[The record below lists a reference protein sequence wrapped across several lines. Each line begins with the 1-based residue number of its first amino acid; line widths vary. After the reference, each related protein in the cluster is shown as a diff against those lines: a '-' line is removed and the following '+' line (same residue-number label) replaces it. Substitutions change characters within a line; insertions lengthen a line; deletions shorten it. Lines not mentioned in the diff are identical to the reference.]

1 MFKYTI
7 KRMLHTIPILL
18 GISIIVFILIN
29 CQPGNPYSNMVD
41 PSVTEEVKEQMLRQI
56 GYYDPLPIKYFKWI
70 TRAVSGDLGY
80 SITYKEP
87 VIDVIKSRVG
97 NTVLLGTASLFLSI
111 LIAIPI
117 GMVSSVKRYSIFD
130 YVTTV
135 LAFIGLSIPAFFF
148 GMLLIK
154 IFSVDL
160 KILPVSGMVTIGKNY
175 IGINHIIDVFNH
187 MILPVIVL
195 ALINTASFM
204 RYTRSSMIDI
214 INQDYIRTARA
225 KGVSSLGIVLKHAF
239 KNALIPIITIISLEL
254 PTLFSGA
261 LLTETIFVW
270 PGIGRLNY
278 EAVTNRDY
286 SLIMGLVMIF
296 AIVALLSNLIA
307 DILYACVDPRIKYE

>member
-1 MFKYTI
+1 MFKYAI
-7 KRMLHTIPILL
+7 KRMLNTIPILF

-41 PSVTEEVKEQMLRQI
+41 PSVTDEVKEQMLRQI
-56 GYYDPLPIKYFKWI
+56 GYYDPLPIKYVKWVS
-70 TRAVSGDLGY
+70 RAVTGDLGY
-80 SITYKEP
+80 SIAYKEP
-87 VIDVIKSRVG
+87 VISVIGSRVG
-97 NTVLLGTASLFLSI
+97 NTLILGTAALFLSV

-117 GMVSSVKRYSIFD
+117 GMISSVKRYSIFD

-135 LAFIGLSIPAFFF
+135 LTFIGLSIPAFFF

-154 IFSVDL
+154 FFAVDL
-160 KILPVSGMVTIGKNY
+160 KILPVSGMVTVGKNY
-175 IGINHIIDVFNH
+175 VGINHIIDIVNH

-214 INQDYIRTARA
+214 IGQDYIRTARA
-225 KGVSSLGIVLKHAF
+225 KGVSSYGIVLKHAF

-254 PTLFSGA
+254 PALFSGA

-270 PGIGRLNY
+270 PGIGRLNF

-296 AIVALLSNLIA
+296 AIVTLLSNLIA
-307 DILYACVDPRIKYE
+307 DILYAAVDPRIKYD

>member
-1 MFKYTI
+1 MFKYAL
-7 KRMLHTIPILL
+7 KRMLNTIPILL

-41 PSVTEEVKEQMLRQI
+41 PTVTEEVKEQMLRQI

-80 SITYKEP
+80 SIAYKEP
-87 VIDVIKSRVG
+87 VIDVIKSRIG
-97 NTVLLGTASLFLSI
+97 NTVLLGGASLFLSV

-117 GMVSSVKRYSIFD
+117 GMISSVKRYSIFD
-130 YVTTV
+130 YVSTV

-154 IFSVDL
+154 IFAVDL
-160 KILPVSGMVTIGKNY
+160 KVLPVSGMVTVGKNY
-175 IGINHIIDVFNH
+175 IGINHIIDIFNH
-187 MILPVIVL
+187 MILPTIVL
-195 ALINTASFM
+195 AMINTAAFM
-204 RYTRSSMIDI
+204 RYTRSSMINI
-214 INQDYIRTARA
+214 ISQDYIRTARA
-225 KGVSSLGIVLKHAF
+225 KGVSSVGIVLKHAF

-254 PTLFSGA
+254 PALFSGA

-278 EAVTNRDY
+278 ESVTNRDY

-296 AIVALLSNLIA
+296 AVVTLLSNLIA
-307 DILYACVDPRIKYE
+307 DILYAVVDPRVKYE

>member
-1 MFKYTI
+1 MFKYAV
-7 KRMLHTIPILL
+7 KRMINTIPILL

-56 GYYDPLPIKYFKWI
+56 GYYDPMPIKYFKWI

-80 SITYKEP
+80 SIAYKEP
-87 VIDVIKSRVG
+87 VIDVIKSRIG
-97 NTVLLGTASLFLSI
+97 NTVLLGGASLFLSV

-117 GMVSSVKRYSIFD
+117 GMISSVKRYSIFD
-130 YVTTV
+130 YATTV

-154 IFSVDL
+154 VFAVDL

-187 MILPVIVL
+187 MILPTIVL
-195 ALINTASFM
+195 ALINTAAFM
-204 RYTRSSMIDI
+204 RYTRSSMISI
-214 INQDYIRTARA
+214 ISQDYIRTAKA
-225 KGVSSLGIVLKHAF
+225 KGVSSFGIVLKHAF
-239 KNALIPIITIISLEL
+239 KNALIPIITIIGLEL
-254 PTLFSGA
+254 PALFSGA

-296 AIVALLSNLIA
+296 AIVTLLSNLIA
-307 DILYACVDPRIKYE
+307 DIMYAVVDPRVKYE

>member
-1 MFKYTI
+1 MLKYAV
-7 KRMLHTIPILL
+7 KRMINTIPILL

-56 GYYDPLPIKYFKWI
+56 GYYDPIPIKYFKWI
-70 TRAVSGDLGY
+70 TRAISGDLGY
-80 SITYKEP
+80 SIAYKEP
-87 VIDVIKSRVG
+87 VIDVIKSRIG
-97 NTVLLGTASLFLSI
+97 NTVLLGGASLFLSV

-117 GMVSSVKRYSIFD
+117 GMISSVKRYSIFD
-130 YVTTV
+130 YATTV

-154 IFSVDL
+154 VFAVDL

-187 MILPVIVL
+187 MILPTIVL
-195 ALINTASFM
+195 ALINTAAFM
-204 RYTRSSMIDI
+204 RYTRSSMISI
-214 INQDYIRTARA
+214 ISQDYIRTAKA
-225 KGVSSLGIVLKHAF
+225 KGVSSFGIILKHAF

-254 PTLFSGA
+254 PALFSGA

-296 AIVALLSNLIA
+296 AIVTLLSNLIA
-307 DILYACVDPRIKYE
+307 DIMYAVVDPRVKYE

>member
-1 MFKYTI
+1 MLKYAV
-7 KRMLHTIPILL
+7 KRMINTIPILL

-56 GYYDPLPIKYFKWI
+56 GYYDPMPIKYFKWI
-70 TRAVSGDLGY
+70 TRAISGDLGY
-80 SITYKEP
+80 SIAYKEP
-87 VIDVIKSRVG
+87 VIDVIKSRIG
-97 NTVLLGTASLFLSI
+97 NTVLLGGASLFLSV

-117 GMVSSVKRYSIFD
+117 GMISSVKRYSIFD
-130 YVTTV
+130 YATTV

-154 IFSVDL
+154 VFAVDL

-187 MILPVIVL
+187 MILPTIVL
-195 ALINTASFM
+195 ALINTAAFM
-204 RYTRSSMIDI
+204 RYTRSSMISI
-214 INQDYIRTARA
+214 ISQDYIRTAKA
-225 KGVSSLGIVLKHAF
+225 KGVSSFGIILKHAF

-254 PTLFSGA
+254 PALFSGA

-296 AIVALLSNLIA
+296 AIVTLLSNLIA
-307 DILYACVDPRIKYE
+307 DIMYAVVDPRVKYE

>member
-1 MFKYTI
+1 MFKYAI
-7 KRMLHTIPILL
+7 KRMINTIPILL
-18 GISIIVFILIN
+18 GISIIVFILVN

-41 PSVTEEVKEQMLRQI
+41 PTVTEEVKEQMLRQI

-80 SITYKEP
+80 SIAYKEP
-87 VIDVIKSRVG
+87 VLDVIKSRVG
-97 NTVLLGTASLFLSI
+97 NTALLGTVSLFLSVI
-111 LIAIPI
+111 IAIPI
-117 GMVSSVKRYSIFD
+117 GMISSMKRYSIFD
-130 YVTTV
+130 YATTV

-154 IFSVDL
+154 VFAVDL

-187 MILPVIVL
+187 MILPAIVL
-195 ALINTASFM
+195 ALINTAAFM
-204 RYTRSSMIDI
+204 RYTRSSMISI
-214 INQDYIRTARA
+214 ISQDYIRTAKA
-225 KGVSSLGIVLKHAF
+225 KGVSSFGIVLKHAF
-239 KNALIPIITIISLEL
+239 KNALIPIITIIGLEL
-254 PTLFSGA
+254 PALFSGA

-296 AIVALLSNLIA
+296 AIVTLLSNLIA
-307 DILYACVDPRIKYE
+307 DIMYAVVDPRVKYE

>member
-1 MFKYTI
+1 MFKYTV

-41 PSVTEEVKEQMLRQI
+41 PSVTEEVKQQMLRQI

-80 SITYKEP
+80 SIAYKEP
-87 VIDVIKSRVG
+87 VIEVIKSRVG

-130 YVTTV
+130 YVATV

-175 IGINHIIDVFNH
+175 IGINHVIDVFNH
-187 MILPVIVL
+187 MILPAIVL

-214 INQDYIRTARA
+214 MNQDYIRTARA

>member
-1 MFKYTI
+1 MFKYAI
-7 KRMLHTIPILL
+7 KRMINTIPILL

-29 CQPGNPYSNMVD
+29 CQPGDPYSNMVD
-41 PSVTEEVKEQMLRQI
+41 PSVTQEVKEQMLKQI
-56 GYYDPLPIKYFKWI
+56 GYYDPLPVKYVKWI
-70 TRAVSGDLGY
+70 TRAVRGDLGY
-80 SITYKEP
+80 SIIYKEP
-87 VIDVIKSRVG
+87 VIEVIKSRVG
-97 NTVLLGTASLFLSI
+97 NTVLLGIASLFLSI

-117 GMVSSVKRYSIFD
+117 GMISSVKRYSIFD
-130 YVTTV
+130 YVMTV

-154 IFSVDL
+154 VFSVDL
-160 KILPVSGMVTIGKNY
+160 KILPISGMVTMGKNY
-175 IGINHIIDVFNH
+175 IGINHIIDIFNH
-187 MILPVIVL
+187 MILPTIVL

-204 RYTRSSMIDI
+204 RYTRSSMISI
-214 INQDYIRTARA
+214 IGQDYIRTARA
-225 KGVSSLGIVLKHAF
+225 KGVSSFGIVLKHAL

-270 PGIGRLNY
+270 PGIGRLNF

-296 AIVALLSNLIA
+296 AVITLLSNLVA
-307 DILYACVDPRIKYE
+307 DILYAAVDPRIKYD

>member
-1 MFKYTI
+1 MFKYAL
-7 KRMLHTIPILL
+7 KRMLNTIPILL

-41 PSVTEEVKEQMLRQI
+41 PTVTEEVKEQMLRQI

-80 SITYKEP
+80 SIAYKQP
-87 VIDVIKSRVG
+87 VIDVIKSRIG
-97 NTVLLGTASLFLSI
+97 NTVLLGGASLFLSV

-117 GMVSSVKRYSIFD
+117 GMISSVKRYSIFD
-130 YVTTV
+130 YVSTV

-154 IFSVDL
+154 IFAVDL
-160 KILPVSGMVTIGKNY
+160 KVLPVSGMVTVGKNY
-175 IGINHIIDVFNH
+175 IGINHIIDIFNH
-187 MILPVIVL
+187 MILPTIVL
-195 ALINTASFM
+195 AMINTAAFM
-204 RYTRSSMIDI
+204 RYTRSSMINI
-214 INQDYIRTARA
+214 ISQDYIRTAKA
-225 KGVSSLGIVLKHAF
+225 KGVSSVGIVLKHAF

-254 PTLFSGA
+254 PALFSGA

-278 EAVTNRDY
+278 ESVTNRDY

-296 AIVALLSNLIA
+296 AVVTLLSNLIA
-307 DILYACVDPRIKYE
+307 DILYAVADPRVKYE

>member
-1 MFKYTI
+1 MFKYAV
-7 KRMLHTIPILL
+7 KRMINTIPILL
-18 GISIIVFILIN
+18 GISVIVFILIN
-29 CQPGNPYSNMVD
+29 CQPGDPYSNMVD
-41 PSVTEEVKEQMLRQI
+41 PSVTQEVKEQMLRQI
-56 GYYDPLPIKYFKWI
+56 GYYDPLPVKYVKWV
-70 TRAVSGDLGY
+70 TRAVRGDFGY
-80 SITYKEP
+80 SITYKES
-87 VIDVIKSRVG
+87 VIEVIKSRVG
-97 NTVLLGTASLFLSI
+97 NTALLGTASLFLSI

-117 GMVSSVKRYSIFD
+117 GMISSIKRYSIFD
-130 YVTTV
+130 YVMTV

-154 IFSVDL
+154 VFSVDL
-160 KILPVSGMVTIGKNY
+160 KVLPISGMITMGKNY
-175 IGINHIIDVFNH
+175 IGINHIIDILNH
-187 MILPVIVL
+187 MILPTIVL

-204 RYTRSSMIDI
+204 RYTRSSMINI
-214 INQDYIRTARA
+214 IGQDYIRTAKA
-225 KGVSSLGIVLKHAF
+225 KGVSSSGIVLKHAF

-296 AIVALLSNLIA
+296 AIVTLLSNLIA
-307 DILYACVDPRIKYE
+307 DILYAAVDPRVKYD

>member
-1 MFKYTI
+1 MFKYAI
-7 KRMLHTIPILL
+7 KRMINTIPILL

-29 CQPGNPYSNMVD
+29 FQPGDPYSNMVD
-41 PSVTEEVKEQMLRQI
+41 PSVTQEVKEQMLKQI
-56 GYYDPLPIKYFKWI
+56 GYYDPLPVKYVKWI
-70 TRAVSGDLGY
+70 TRAVRGDLGY
-80 SITYKEP
+80 SIIYKEP
-87 VIDVIKSRVG
+87 VIEVIKSRVG
-97 NTVLLGTASLFLSI
+97 NTVLLGIASLFLSI

-117 GMVSSVKRYSIFD
+117 GMISSVKRYSIFD
-130 YVTTV
+130 YVMTV

-154 IFSVDL
+154 VFSVDL
-160 KILPVSGMVTIGKNY
+160 KILPISGMVTMGKNY
-175 IGINHIIDVFNH
+175 IGINHIIDIFNH
-187 MILPVIVL
+187 MILPTIVL

-204 RYTRSSMIDI
+204 RYTRSSMISI
-214 INQDYIRTARA
+214 IGQDYIRTARA
-225 KGVSSLGIVLKHAF
+225 KGVSSFGIVLKHAL

-270 PGIGRLNY
+270 PGIGRLNF

-296 AIVALLSNLIA
+296 AVITLLSNLVA
-307 DILYACVDPRIKYE
+307 DILYAAVDPRIKYD

>member
-1 MFKYTI
+1 MFKYAL
-7 KRMLHTIPILL
+7 KRMINTIPILL

-41 PSVTEEVKEQMLRQI
+41 PTITEEVKEQMLRQI
-56 GYYDPLPIKYFKWI
+56 GYYDPLPIKYFKWV

-80 SITYKEP
+80 SIAYKEP
-87 VIDVIKSRVG
+87 VLDVIKSRIG
-97 NTVLLGTASLFLSI
+97 NTVILGGASLFLSI

-117 GMVSSVKRYSIFD
+117 GMISSVKRYSIFD
-130 YVTTV
+130 YVSTV

-154 IFSVDL
+154 IFAVDL
-160 KILPVSGMVTIGKNY
+160 KILPVSGMVTVGKNY
-175 IGINHIIDVFNH
+175 IGINHIIDIFNH
-187 MILPVIVL
+187 MILPAVVL
-195 ALINTASFM
+195 AMINTAAFM
-204 RYTRSSMIDI
+204 RYTRSSMINI
-214 INQDYIRTARA
+214 ISQDYIRTAKA

-254 PTLFSGA
+254 PALFSGA

-296 AIVALLSNLIA
+296 AVVTLLSNLIA
-307 DILYACVDPRIKYE
+307 DILYAVVDPRVKYE

>member
-1 MFKYTI
+1 MFKYAI
-7 KRMLHTIPILL
+7 KRMINTIPILL

-29 CQPGNPYSNMVD
+29 CQPGDPYSNMVD
-41 PSVTEEVKEQMLRQI
+41 PSVTPEVKEQMLQQI
-56 GYYDPLPIKYFKWI
+56 GYYDSLPVKYGKWI
-70 TRAVSGDLGY
+70 TRAVRGDLGY
-80 SITYKEP
+80 SIMYKEP
-87 VIDVIKSRVG
+87 VINVIKSRVG
-97 NTVLLGTASLFLSI
+97 NTALLGTASLLLSI

-117 GMVSSVKRYSIFD
+117 GMISSVKRHSIFD
-130 YVTTV
+130 YVMTV

-160 KILPVSGMVTIGKNY
+160 KMLPISGMVTMGKNY
-175 IGINHIIDVFNH
+175 IGINHVIDIVNH
-187 MILPVIVL
+187 MILPTIVL

-204 RYTRSSMIDI
+204 RYTRSSMINI
-214 INQDYIRTARA
+214 IGQDYIRTAKA
-225 KGVSSLGIVLKHAF
+225 KGVSSYGIVLKHAF

-270 PGIGRLNY
+270 PGIGRLNF

-286 SLIMGLVMIF
+286 SLIMGLVIIF
-296 AIVALLSNLIA
+296 AIVTLLSNLIA
-307 DILYACVDPRIKYE
+307 DILYASVDPRIKYD

>member
-1 MFKYTI
+1 MFKYAV
-7 KRMLHTIPILL
+7 KRMINTIPILL

-29 CQPGNPYSNMVD
+29 CQPGDPYSNMVD
-41 PSVTEEVKEQMLRQI
+41 PSVTQEVKEQMLKQI
-56 GYYDPLPIKYFKWI
+56 GYYDPLPVKYVKWV
-70 TRAVSGDLGY
+70 TRAVRGDFGY

-87 VIDVIKSRVG
+87 VIEVIKSRVG
-97 NTVLLGTASLFLSI
+97 NTALLGTASLFLSI

-117 GMVSSVKRYSIFD
+117 GMISSIKRYSIFD
-130 YVTTV
+130 YIMTV

-154 IFSVDL
+154 VFSVDL
-160 KILPVSGMVTIGKNY
+160 KILPISGMTTMGKNY
-175 IGINHIIDVFNH
+175 IGINHIIDIFNH
-187 MILPVIVL
+187 MILPTIVL

-204 RYTRSSMIDI
+204 RYTRSSMINI
-214 INQDYIRTARA
+214 IGQDYIRTARA
-225 KGVSSLGIVLKHAF
+225 KGVSYPGVVLKHAF

-296 AIVALLSNLIA
+296 AIVTLLSNLIA
-307 DILYACVDPRIKYE
+307 DILYAAVDPRIKYD

>member
-1 MFKYTI
+1 MLKYAV
-7 KRMLHTIPILL
+7 KRMINTIPILL

-56 GYYDPLPIKYFKWI
+56 GYYDPMPIKYFKWG
-70 TRAVSGDLGY
+70 TRAISGDLGY
-80 SITYKEP
+80 SIAYKEP
-87 VIDVIKSRVG
+87 VIDVIKSRIG
-97 NTVLLGTASLFLSI
+97 NTVLLGGASLFLSV

-117 GMVSSVKRYSIFD
+117 GMISSVKRYSIFD
-130 YVTTV
+130 YATTV

-154 IFSVDL
+154 VFAVDL

-187 MILPVIVL
+187 MILPTIVL
-195 ALINTASFM
+195 ALINTAAFM
-204 RYTRSSMIDI
+204 RYTRSSMISI
-214 INQDYIRTARA
+214 ISQDYIRTAKA
-225 KGVSSLGIVLKHAF
+225 KGVSSFGIILKHAF
-239 KNALIPIITIISLEL
+239 KNALIPIITIIGLEL
-254 PTLFSGA
+254 PALFSGA

-296 AIVALLSNLIA
+296 AIVTLLSNLIA
-307 DILYACVDPRIKYE
+307 DIMYAVVDPRVKYE

>member
-1 MFKYTI
+1 MFKYAI
-7 KRMLHTIPILL
+7 KRMLNTIPILL

-41 PSVTEEVKEQMLRQI
+41 PSVTDEVKEQMLKQI
-56 GYYDPLPIKYFKWI
+56 GYYDPLPIKYVKWVS
-70 TRAVSGDLGY
+70 RAVTGDLGY
-80 SITYKEP
+80 SIAYKEP
-87 VIDVIKSRVG
+87 VISVIGSRVG
-97 NTVLLGTASLFLSI
+97 NTLILGTAALFLSV

-135 LAFIGLSIPAFFF
+135 FTFIGLSIPAFFF

-154 IFSVDL
+154 FFAVDL
-160 KILPVSGMVTIGKNY
+160 KILPVSGMVTVGKNY
-175 IGINHIIDVFNH
+175 VGVNHIIDIVNH

-214 INQDYIRTARA
+214 ISQDYIRTARA
-225 KGVSSLGIVLKHAF
+225 KGVSSYGIVLKHAF

-270 PGIGRLNY
+270 PGIGRLNF

-296 AIVALLSNLIA
+296 AIVTLLSNLIA
-307 DILYACVDPRIKYE
+307 DILYAAVDPRIKYD

>member
-1 MFKYTI
+1 MFKYAV
-7 KRMLHTIPILL
+7 KRMINTIPILL

-29 CQPGNPYSNMVD
+29 CQPGDPYSNMVD
-41 PSVTEEVKEQMLRQI
+41 PSVTQEVKEQMLKQI
-56 GYYDPLPIKYFKWI
+56 GYYDSLPVKYVKWV
-70 TRAVSGDLGY
+70 TRAVRGDFGY

-87 VIDVIKSRVG
+87 VIEVIKSRVG
-97 NTVLLGTASLFLSI
+97 NTALLGTASLFLSI

-117 GMVSSVKRYSIFD
+117 GMISSIKRYSIFD
-130 YVTTV
+130 YIMTV

-154 IFSVDL
+154 VFSVDL
-160 KILPVSGMVTIGKNY
+160 KILPISGMTTMGKNY
-175 IGINHIIDVFNH
+175 IGINHIIDIFNH
-187 MILPVIVL
+187 MILPTIVL

-204 RYTRSSMIDI
+204 RYTRSSMINI
-214 INQDYIRTARA
+214 IGQDYIRTAKA
-225 KGVSSLGIVLKHAF
+225 KGVSSSGIVLKHAF

-296 AIVALLSNLIA
+296 AIVTLLSNLIA
-307 DILYACVDPRIKYE
+307 DILYAAVDPRIKYD

>member
-1 MFKYTI
+1 MFKYAV
-7 KRMLHTIPILL
+7 KRMINTIPILL

-29 CQPGNPYSNMVD
+29 CQPGDPYSNMVD
-41 PSVTEEVKEQMLRQI
+41 PSVTQEVKEQMLKQI
-56 GYYDPLPIKYFKWI
+56 GYYDPLPVKYVKWV
-70 TRAVSGDLGY
+70 TRAVRGDFGY

-87 VIDVIKSRVG
+87 VIEVIKSRVG
-97 NTVLLGTASLFLSI
+97 NTALLGTASLFLSI

-117 GMVSSVKRYSIFD
+117 GMISSIKRYSIFD
-130 YVTTV
+130 YIMTV

-154 IFSVDL
+154 VFSVDL
-160 KILPVSGMVTIGKNY
+160 KILPISGMTTMGKNY
-175 IGINHIIDVFNH
+175 IGINHIIDIFNH
-187 MILPVIVL
+187 MILPTIVL

-204 RYTRSSMIDI
+204 RYTRSSMINI
-214 INQDYIRTARA
+214 IGQDYIRTAKA
-225 KGVSSLGIVLKHAF
+225 KGVSSSGIVLKHAF

-296 AIVALLSNLIA
+296 AIVTLLSNLIA
-307 DILYACVDPRIKYE
+307 DILYAAVDPRIKYD